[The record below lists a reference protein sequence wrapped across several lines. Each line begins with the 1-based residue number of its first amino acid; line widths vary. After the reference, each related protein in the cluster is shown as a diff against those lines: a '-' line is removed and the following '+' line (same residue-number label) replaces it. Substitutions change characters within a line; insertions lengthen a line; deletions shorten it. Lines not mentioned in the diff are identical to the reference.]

1 MGQVDK
7 QFWRKY
13 YCFENLIWQIS
24 YKETNQR
31 WTEWTQLMFIIC
43 IADRREKLAT
53 PWGGIPV
60 WEGFPAPFPREASF
74 KMESN
79 SVLLEVKISYESG
92 CLVVGRWVVKR
103 WVFTLPCS
111 YRSTCFTCASGT
123 SSNEAASG
131 IHSTARR
138 PRSSVASTSAP
149 NFSKTLKKWQY
160 KCDWRSAT

>member
-13 YCFENLIWQIS
+13 YCFENLIKQIS

-31 WTEWTQLMFIIC
+31 WKEWTQWMFIIC

-74 KMESN
+74 KLESN

-92 CLVVGRWVVKR
+92 CLVVGRWVEKGGLLHYHAPIGALVLPVRLALARMRRRQGYTQRRGVQGHLWPPRRRQILVK
-103 WVFTLPCS
+103 L
-111 YRSTCFTCASGT
+111 
-123 SSNEAASG
+123 
-131 IHSTARR
+131 
-138 PRSSVASTSAP
+138 
-149 NFSKTLKKWQY
+149 
-160 KCDWRSAT
+160 